1 VTCGATFD
9 ELQNNTREAVELCF
23 TDEDSTTPGFV
34 GSPSILANFE
44 QPATLPIQR
53 AAAI

>member
-9 ELQNNTREAVELCF
+9 ELQKNIREAVELCF
-23 TDEDSTTPGFV
+23 ADEESTAPAFV

-53 AAAI
+53 TAAI